1 MVAQRRVGGRYSDG
15 DGVAHDAHAAL
26 EWFSLAAAAGDALSQ
41 YRLGL
46 IYETGPRRR
55 NPPAGSAAHSPCRRE
70 RAVSAPAPRSRRCSG
85 TAAVRTGAV
94 RQAWRRP

>member
-1 MVAQRRVGGRYSDG
+1 MVAQRRAAERYSDYG

-55 NPPAGSAAHSPCRRE
+55 TPPAGSAAHSPFRRE
-70 RAVSAPAPRSRRCSG
+70 RAVSAQRSRRCSG

>member
-1 MVAQRRVGGRYSDG
+1 MVAQRRAGERYSDG
-15 DGVAHDAHAAL
+15 DGVAHDARAAL
-26 EWFSLAAAAGDALSQ
+26 EWFSLAAAAGDGLSQ

-46 IYETGPRRR
+46 IYETGPRCRT
-55 NPPAGSAAHSPCRRE
+55 PPAGSVAHSPFRRE
-70 RAVSAPAPRSRRCSG
+70 RAARAQRSQRCSG